1 MAAVLG
7 AVFVALAL
15 SAALGFVIGIRYAR
29 TVTGSA
35 TVDGEREPTAVGA
48 EPDLAELLEQ
58 AEADLVA
65 HAQEL
70 RDANE
75 EITCLLEQLHE
86 ARSDA

>member
-15 SAALGFVIGIRYAR
+15 GAALGFVIGLRFAR
-29 TVTGSA
+29 TAPETA
-35 TVDGEREPTAVGA
+35 TVDDDT
-48 EPDLAELLEQ
+48 DLAGRLEQ

-65 HAQEL
+65 HAAEL

-86 ARSDA
+86 ARTETG

>member
-15 SAALGFVIGIRYAR
+15 SAALGFVIGLRYAR
-29 TVTGSA
+29 TVTGTTTIDDEHEPSA
-35 TVDGEREPTAVGA
+35 FDG
-48 EPDLAELLEQ
+48 EPDLAERLEQ
-58 AEADLVA
+58 AEADLIA

-86 ARSDA
+86 ARSEV

>member
-15 SAALGFVIGIRYAR
+15 SAALGFVIGVRVAR
-29 TVTGSA
+29 TVTATA
-35 TVDGEREPTAVGA
+35 TVDGRSEPPTLDAQ
-48 EPDLAELLEQ
+48 PDLAGRLQQ

>member
-15 SAALGFVIGIRYAR
+15 SAALGFVIGLRYAR
-29 TVTGSA
+29 TVPETT
-35 TVDGEREPTAVGA
+35 TVDDEVAVDEATMAER
-48 EPDLAELLEQ
+48 LEQ
-58 AEADLVA
+58 AEADLAA
-65 HAQEL
+65 HAVEL

-86 ARSDA
+86 ARTETA

>member
-15 SAALGFVIGIRYAR
+15 SAALGFVIGVRYAR
-29 TVTGSA
+29 TVTITA
-35 TVDGEREPTAVGA
+35 TVDDGSEPAEVA
-48 EPDLAELLEQ
+48 DEPDLADRLQQ